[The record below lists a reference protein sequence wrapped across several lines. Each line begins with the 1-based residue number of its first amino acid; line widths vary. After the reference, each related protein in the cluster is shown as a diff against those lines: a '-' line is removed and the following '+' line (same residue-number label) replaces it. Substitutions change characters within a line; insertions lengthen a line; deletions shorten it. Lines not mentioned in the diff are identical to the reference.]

1 MINRKGGLMQK
12 TMRHPIFKWFWIVA
26 ALELIAISIN
36 MFYAPH
42 AVAAGVAT
50 GIAILDQEVAGIQVG
65 ITTMGVNLLM
75 LLLAWFFLDRSTLKR
90 ILFGSF
96 MLPLLLW
103 LTPEINLVTDRLLAI
118 IVGSVVFAFGVGF
131 LYQMDASSGGTTVP
145 PLIFKKHFGLKPS
158 VMLLATDVIVSLFNI
173 PVSGVEAFILAVF
186 ALAIT
191 GLVMN
196 YVETGFDRKKAV
208 YIMSPQLA
216 TIKQQVR
223 DETPHGLTVQRV
235 VGGFSDESKEMLMVV
250 VEQANFRHLI
260 DLVHA
265 IDPNAFILTMA
276 ATEVHGGSI

>member
-12 TMRHPIFKWFWIVA
+12 MMRHPIFKWFWIVA

-42 AVAAGVAT
+42 AVAAGGAT
-50 GIAILDQEVAGIQVG
+50 GIAILVQEVAGIQVG

-96 MLPLLLW
+96 MLPLLL
-103 LTPEINLVTDRLLAI
+103 LLAI

-145 PLIFKKHFGLKPS
+145 PLIFKKYFGLKPS